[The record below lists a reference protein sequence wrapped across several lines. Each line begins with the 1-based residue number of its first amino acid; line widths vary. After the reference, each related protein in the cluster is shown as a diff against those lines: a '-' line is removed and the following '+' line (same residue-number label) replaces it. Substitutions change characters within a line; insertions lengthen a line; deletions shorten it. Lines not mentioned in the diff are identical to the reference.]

1 MRGMSAPARLR
12 RLAADFRSQTDAAL
26 TYAAQKA
33 LSAARDA
40 VPVRTGALRA
50 SLSLRREGKSA
61 VLSARRP
68 YALYVEMKKPYLRPA
83 GKAAGLSDAVK
94 QAYKEAK
101 K

>member
-1 MRGMSAPARLR
+1 MRGMSAPACLR

-26 TYAAQKA
+26 TLAAQKA

-83 GKAAGLSDAVK
+83 VKAAGLSDAVK

>member
-1 MRGMSAPARLR
+1 MSAPARLR

-33 LSAARDA
+33 LSAALDA

-83 GKAAGLSDAVK
+83 VKAAGLSDAVK

>member
-1 MRGMSAPARLR
+1 MSAPARLR

-26 TYAAQKA
+26 TLAAQKA

-50 SLSLRREGKSA
+50 SLSL
-61 VLSARRP
+61 
-68 YALYVEMKKPYLRPA
+68 YVEMKKPYLRPA
-83 GKAAGLSDAVK
+83 VKAAGLSDAVK

>member
-1 MRGMSAPARLR
+1 MSAPARLR
-12 RLAADFRSQTDAAL
+12 RPAAALRNLTDAAL
-26 TYAAQKA
+26 TRSARKA

-40 VPVRTGALRA
+40 APVRSGALRA

-83 GKAAGLSDAVK
+83 VKAAALSDAVK